1 MKEVLEDDE
10 IVESIMKKYNKKK
23 ETKEQYKINRK
34 KRILELLV
42 HAEVS
47 ATDYCEALSY
57 SRAGYSVHLKRDIDE
72 IFINS
77 YNPEWIRAWDGN
89 IDIQPV
95 FDFFAVIT
103 YVTDYFTKD
112 ETGTMEVIKEVME
125 NNPDDTTKEKMKKV
139 ASTFLSH
146 RQIGEAE
153 AYYKLLPDLLLK
165 QSNVT
170 CQWLYV
176 GRKEERFKRMKK
188 ANENQTDKKSLIKL
202 EGVEG
207 LWYEQPDMLSK
218 YKRRPDTLERIVSSH
233 FAKMI
238 RTGGKC
244 NYKDGSNVISPDKD
258 MYEHESEE
266 DDIDYSDD
274 F

>member
-1 MKEVLEDDE
+1 MHHHTKTCRKGHPKCRFRYPKFPVWKTILVKPYPYCEFDEERNGNLKHYEEILRKVKEVLEDDE
-10 IVESIMKKYNKKK
+10 IVASIMKKYNKKK

-112 ETGTMEVIKEVME
+112 ETGTMEVIKEIQMI
-125 NNPDDTTKEKMKKV
+125 
-139 ASTFLSH
+139 L
-146 RQIGEAE
+146 
-153 AYYKLLPDLLLK
+153 
-165 QSNVT
+165 
-170 CQWLYV
+170 
-176 GRKEERFKRMKK
+176 RKNK
-188 ANENQTDKKSLIKL
+188 
-202 EGVEG
+202 
-207 LWYEQPDMLSK
+207 
-218 YKRRPDTLERIVSSH
+218 
-233 FAKMI
+233 
-238 RTGGKC
+238 
-244 NYKDGSNVISPDKD
+244 
-258 MYEHESEE
+258 
-266 DDIDYSDD
+266 
-274 F
+274 